1 MGFRAVI
8 VEKWSIPKT
17 VPVVS
22 NAKGVCVI
30 VARGT
35 AMNVMSICAADVAI
49 LAKTAIT
56 DSAGVVCKS
65 ANGATNQHA
74 ANASKMYFAKAV
86 TN

>member
-17 VPVVS
+17 VPAAS
-22 NAKGVCVI
+22 NVMAVCVI

-56 DSAGVVCKS
+56 AFAEVVCKS
-65 ANGATNQHA
+65 ANGATSQHA
-74 ANASKMYFAKAV
+74 VNASKMYFAKAV